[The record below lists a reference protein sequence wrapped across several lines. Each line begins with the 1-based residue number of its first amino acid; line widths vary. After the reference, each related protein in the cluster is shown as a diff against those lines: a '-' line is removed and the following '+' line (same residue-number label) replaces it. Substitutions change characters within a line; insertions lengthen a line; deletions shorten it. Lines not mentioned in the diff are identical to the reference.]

1 VILEVSGKQVST
13 PGEVREA
20 IGQAKQEGRKAVL
33 MRVKSGDNTRFVAL
47 PVEKGQ
53 G

>member
-1 VILEVSGKQVST
+1 
-13 PGEVREA
+13 VRNA
-20 IGQAKQEGRKAVL
+20 IGVAHKDGRKNVL

-47 PVEKGQ
+47 PIGQ